1 MRTVA
6 RSEGGARSPSL
17 WRRSLTKKAAP
28 DAKRE
33 TFLLPVALLRGSMKL
48 HHNKKVGD
56 AEIAAENRASAICCR
71 RNTL

>member
-17 WRRSLTKKAAP
+17 WRRSLTKQAAP

-33 TFLLPVALLRGSMKL
+33 TFLLPVELHSVFRRQQIAAGSILSGDLGITNFFVVMKL
-48 HHNKKVGD
+48 H
-56 AEIAAENRASAICCR
+56 
-71 RNTL
+71 